1 MKFHELEISG
11 VWAIDHGVF
20 GDSRGELERIF
31 DEVGFQEHGITT
43 DIEHSL
49 ISSNPVEGTLRGFH
63 FQTEPF
69 VEAKTITCLTGSIY
83 DVVVDLRIDSSTF
96 CEWVSVELSAE
107 GHSSLHVPKGCA
119 NAWITTAPHTNL
131 HYYMATAFSAGYG
144 RGFRYDD
151 PEFEANWPMQ
161 PTVISARDL
170 HWPPFDRARDGIRL

>member
-1 MKFHELEISG
+1 MKFRDLGIRG
-11 VWAIDHGVF
+11 VWTIEHGVF

-31 DEVGFQEHGITT
+31 DEVGFQAHGITT

-49 ISSNPVEGTLRGFH
+49 ISSNPVEGTMRGFH

-107 GHSSLHVPKGCA
+107 GHLSLHVPKGCA
-119 NAWITTAPHTNL
+119 NAWITTASDTSL
-131 HYYMATAFSAGYG
+131 HYYMATEFSAEHG

-151 PEFEANWPMQ
+151 PEFEVKWPTQ
-161 PTVISARDL
+161 PTVIGARDL
-170 HWPPFDRARDGIRL
+170 DWLPFDRSRDGIRL

>member
-1 MKFHELEISG
+1 MKFRELAISG
-11 VWAIDHGVF
+11 VWTIEHGVF
-20 GDSRGELERIF
+20 GDTRGELARIF

-83 DVVVDLRIDSSTF
+83 DVVVDLRIDSPTF

-119 NAWITTAPHTNL
+119 NAWITTAPDTTL
-131 HYYMATAFSAGYG
+131 HYYMATAFSAGHG
-144 RGFRYDD
+144 RGLRYDD
-151 PEFEANWPMQ
+151 PEFEVTWPTQ
-161 PTVISARDL
+161 PTVIGARDL
-170 HWPPFDRARDGIRL
+170 DWPPFDRSCDGIRL